1 MKYIKLFEAFDSEKL
16 SKTLGYITKS
26 SREEVLIRI
35 KKVCKKIDFP
45 FSKLNDSFFQYLP
58 FQKALNLKHESKR
71 EICKGESSSLFSSGG
86 GIKGEFCKEGRIKR
100 NWGFSTRIVTCPNCK
115 GTGLEPD
122 NSTKPTHFKFWFSKE
137 GKYIAITGLNSS
149 TQSVNPYIFNK
160 HVSFGW
166 AGDISL
172 YSRQNEMERLLVNA
186 HFALILNIED
196 VEKSNY
202 EVTSKIQ
209 SDRLELKSG
218 SKLVVTDESIRKAN
232 IERYMSQI
240 AKKADII
247 EDINKLPRVVMRSI
261 GDRNLLF
268 NLLSNN
274 TRGILSNLSSYY
286 INALEGD
293 DSDKEDLSNYIKN
306 RYYISSNRNAK
317 ISDNLKYVKEKSKS
331 EGLEEELN
339 IIDKLEKLNDQF
351 YNKIKEIK
359 LECIEDIDIL
369 SSKLDAI
376 KGIFYS
382 DRYRLNQLDY
392 FIDQLVTGDNSNS
405 YHYLNNYKIKSYK
418 SQILIG
424 LERASKVIERF

>member
-16 SKTLGYITKS
+16 SKTLGYINKR
-26 SREEVLIRI
+26 SREDVLARI
-35 KKVCKKIDFP
+35 KKFCEKIDFP

-58 FQKALNLKHESKR
+58 FQKALNLKYESKK
-71 EICKGESSSLFSSGG
+71 EICKAESSSLFSSGG

-100 NWGFSTRIVTCPNCK
+100 NWGFATRIVTCPNCK
-115 GTGLEPD
+115 GTGIEPD
-122 NSTKPTHFKFWFSKE
+122 KSAKPTHFKFWFSKE
-137 GKYIAITGLNSS
+137 GKYITITALDSS
-149 TQSVNPYIFNK
+149 TQSSNPYAFNK
-160 HVSFGW
+160 YISFGW
-166 AGDISL
+166 SAISL
-172 YSRQNEMERLLVNA
+172 YSRPSEIERSLVDA
-186 HFALILNIED
+186 HFALIFNIED

-202 EVTSKIQ
+202 DKTSKIK
-209 SDRLELKSG
+209 SDRLELKAG
-218 SKLVVTDESIRKAN
+218 SRLTDTDESIRKAN
-232 IERYMSQI
+232 IERYMLQI

-247 EDINKLPRVVMRSI
+247 EDINKLPKVVMRSI
-261 GDRNLLF
+261 GDKNLLF

-286 INALEGD
+286 ISALEGD

-306 RYYISSNRNAK
+306 RYFISSNRNAK

-339 IIDKLEKLNDQF
+339 IIDKLEKLNTQF

-359 LECIEDIDIL
+359 LECVEDIDIL

-382 DRYRLNQLDY
+382 DRYKLDQLDY
-392 FIDQLVTGDNSNS
+392 FIDQLITGSDSNA
-405 YHYLNNYKIKSYK
+405 YYYLDHYKIKNYK
-418 SQILIG
+418 TEILNG
-424 LERASKVIERF
+424 LERAAKVIERF